1 MTTQDIC
8 VPTLGESIT
17 EAVVARWVHKQGDYV
32 EADALLAEIETDKIT
47 LEITA
52 PFGGILDKVNVAE
65 GATVGVGDVLA
76 VVRASDAP
84 QGTALAPPPSTQRDE
99 PQSVATPTP
108 QTKNNLESGL
118 YISKDA
124 YLEKLLN
131 PQEVQ
136 VPSAGANVSHQTPST
151 QEERMP
157 MSRLRK
163 RIAAQLKEAQN
174 TAALLSTFN
183 EINMACVMD
192 LRAQNKE
199 AFEARYGVRLGFMS
213 FFVRAAVRALRQFP
227 ILNAELA
234 GDDIVFKNYYN
245 IGVAVGTERGLVVP
259 TLRHAENM
267 DLATIEAT
275 IAKLAGK
282 AKKKQ
287 LLPED
292 LADGTFTISNGGVY
306 GSLLSTPIINPPQ
319 SAILGLHAIQ
329 KRPIAEGD
337 NVVIRPMMYTALSYD
352 HRLIDGKEAV
362 SFLKNIKESMENPA
376 SLLLDL

>member
-1 MTTQDIC
+1 MTAQNIL

-17 EAVVARWVHKQGDYV
+17 EATLARWTHKSGDYV
-32 EADALLAEIETDKIT
+32 TADALLAEIETDKIT

-52 PFGGILDKVNVAE
+52 PVSGVLENVTAAE
-65 GATVGVGDVLA
+65 GATVRVGDVI
-76 VVRASDAP
+76 ASIRPGDAP
-84 QGTALAPPPSTQRDE
+84 EKQIAKTSTETTTTTTPSPERFDATSAPKTSKNSLYITKDDYLDTLLSPTTTPQPATA
-99 PQSVATPTP
+99 PQPTP
-108 QTKNNLESGL
+108 
-118 YISKDA
+118 
-124 YLEKLLN
+124 
-131 PQEVQ
+131 VQ
-136 VPSAGANVSHQTPST
+136 H
-151 QEERMP
+151 EERVP
-157 MSRLRK
+157 MSRLRL

-183 EINMACVMD
+183 EINMAAVMD
-192 LRAQNKE
+192 VRAQNKD
-199 AFEARYGVRLGFMS
+199 AFEAKYKVRLGFMS

-227 ILNAELA
+227 VINAELA
-234 GDDIVFKNYYN
+234 GTDIVFKNYYN
-245 IGVAVGTERGLVVP
+245 IGVAVGTDRGLVVP
-259 TLRHAENM
+259 TLRHAETM

-275 IAKLAGK
+275 IAALAQK
-282 AKKKQ
+282 AKNKQ

-292 LADGTFTISNGGVY
+292 LTGGTFTISNGGVY

-337 NVVIRPMMYTALSYD
+337 SVVIRPMMYTALSYD

-362 SFLKNIKESMENPA
+362 SFLKHIKESMENPG